1 MKTRYFYTTLL
12 AFSLLTS
19 SCSDFL
25 EQQPDTILTND
36 QVYSDPNL
44 IKSVLA
50 NFYERISYGQRP
62 GGEGYDFTRLDDAI
76 RYDFDQVNQFDRN
89 RWRVYDY
96 ELVRNINQ
104 FLQGLNETTVMTDT
118 EKAPLIG
125 EARLIRA
132 WYYFN
137 SCRSLGGMPIVG
149 DEVFEYTPG
158 TDVTNLQV
166 PRATESEMYDY
177 IINECHEIAD
187 MMSAEKTTNSA
198 RANKWTAKMLEARA
212 ALYAASLAKYN
223 NQMAAPIKTPGG
235 EVGIAADKA
244 NDYYQKALEAA
255 QEVIQQGP
263 YVLQDRKPE
272 DKARNFYEAVCI
284 KDANTEVI
292 WARDYIFP
300 GQTHQFTKDNLPT
313 VLAQDA
319 NSSYLSVLLNLVEE
333 FEPINTATP
342 GQGSKFNVGSFDGT
356 PTFYETADALFKER
370 DPRLG
375 GTVIYPGAFFAGTEI
390 VYQAGQLN
398 FENGQWIKK
407 QGNANDRDNQGN
419 LITSQ
424 NGPVYNSSLRL
435 VNKTGFGI
443 RKFLDETPQS
453 GTIGRGS
460 EMWEPRFRI
469 AEAYLIAAEAAFEL
483 NEGSN
488 AVTVENI
495 NAVRTRAG
503 VQPLTTVTFEN
514 IVHERRV
521 EFAFEDHRYWD
532 MLRWRRAH
540 TTWAGRGSEAASRR
554 GLWPYRVVAP
564 DNSNNGKWAFQEQ
577 DMSFIYPNALSFELR
592 HYYSELDNSW
602 LNNNPKLVKNPYQ

>member
-212 ALYAASLAKYN
+212 ALYAA
-223 NQMAAPIKTPGG
+223 
-235 EVGIAADKA
+235 
-244 NDYYQKALEAA
+244 
-255 QEVIQQGP
+255 
-263 YVLQDRKPE
+263 
-272 DKARNFYEAVCI
+272 
-284 KDANTEVI
+284 
-292 WARDYIFP
+292 
-300 GQTHQFTKDNLPT
+300 
-313 VLAQDA
+313 
-319 NSSYLSVLLNLVEE
+319 
-333 FEPINTATP
+333 
-342 GQGSKFNVGSFDGT
+342 
-356 PTFYETADALFKER
+356 
-370 DPRLG
+370 
-375 GTVIYPGAFFAGTEI
+375 
-390 VYQAGQLN
+390 
-398 FENGQWIKK
+398 
-407 QGNANDRDNQGN
+407 
-419 LITSQ
+419 
-424 NGPVYNSSLRL
+424 
-435 VNKTGFGI
+435 
-443 RKFLDETPQS
+443 
-453 GTIGRGS
+453 
-460 EMWEPRFRI
+460 
-469 AEAYLIAAEAAFEL
+469 
-483 NEGSN
+483 
-488 AVTVENI
+488 
-495 NAVRTRAG
+495 
-503 VQPLTTVTFEN
+503 
-514 IVHERRV
+514 
-521 EFAFEDHRYWD
+521 
-532 MLRWRRAH
+532 
-540 TTWAGRGSEAASRR
+540 
-554 GLWPYRVVAP
+554 
-564 DNSNNGKWAFQEQ
+564 
-577 DMSFIYPNALSFELR
+577 
-592 HYYSELDNSW
+592 
-602 LNNNPKLVKNPYQ
+602 